1 MSVEGGQPVDE
12 RRDLGARARK
22 VGVVVWS
29 SFLAACAGTL
39 FLFAFIAPT
48 DIIGPAD
55 GSDWQDHLGTYSLG
69 FLGLWCL
76 AAVASTIALYLHNG
90 PEHK

>member
-1 MSVEGGQPVDE
+1 VSVESEPPVDE
-12 RRDLGARARK
+12 RRDLGARARR
-22 VGVVVWS
+22 VGIVVWS

-48 DIIGPAD
+48 DIIGAAD
-55 GSDWQDHLGTYSLG
+55 GSDWQDHLGAYSLG

-76 AAVASTIALYLHNG
+76 AAVASTIALYLHHG
-90 PEHK
+90 LEHK